1 MPIYLIKRSAT
12 TNTIIP
18 DDQILK
24 SGELAYTYADGD
36 SAGGDRLFIGAGANT
51 NGGFAAEIHTLG
63 GKYYTDMMD
72 HPKGQVKP
80 SSVIIT
86 DANNKIN
93 LLNVD
98 NISIDGN
105 TISSTSGDIT
115 LSSTSGLIN
124 ASTAQ
129 IKNVVD
135 PTLAQDAATKNYVD
149 TLNTLDITADVA
161 GVGEDGQLITGNE
174 LKILGGTNINTAT
187 VAQGN
192 GVQVD
197 INLDGDV
204 LGLTSLT
211 VDNLS
216 LDGNTISSTSGDI
229 TIDPSPVGN
238 TGTLIIAGNLQVDG
252 TTTTINS
259 TTLEVDDKNITLA
272 SGAANATAAD
282 SAGIHIDGANA
293 DIYYEASTDTWNF
306 NKKVSAPN
314 IDVSG
319 AFVSDTLVGKYL
331 GFDSDLAQKTTNDL
345 TEGSNLYYTTARADS
360 AFDVRLATKTT
371 TDIAEGTG
379 LYFTNERVDDRV
391 AALLTAGE
399 GIDLEYTDAT
409 NQLIVSAELATALNP
424 GIATFDA
431 TDFLVTAGNVEIQT
445 IDCGTY

>member
-1 MPIYLIKRSAT
+1 MPIYLIKRSGT
-12 TNTIIP
+12 TSTIIP

-24 SGELAYTYADGD
+24 SGELAYSYADGD

-51 NGGFAAEIHTLG
+51 NGGKAAEIHTIG

-72 HPKGQVKP
+72 HPKGQVKS

-115 LSSTSGLIN
+115 LSSTSGLID

-174 LKILGGTNINTAT
+174 LKILGGTNVNTAT

-282 SAGIHIDGANA
+282 SAGIHVDGANA

-331 GFDSDLAQKTTNDL
+331 GFDSDFAQKTTNDL

-371 TDIAEGTG
+371 TDLIEGTR

-391 AALLTAGE
+391 AALLHPGE
-399 GIDLEYTDAT
+399 GIDLEYTDGA

-431 TDFLVTAGNVEIQT
+431 TDFLVTAGNVEIKT
-445 IDCGTY
+445 IYCGTY

>member
-1 MPIYLIKRSAT
+1 
-12 TNTIIP
+12 
-18 DDQILK
+18 
-24 SGELAYTYADGD
+24 
-36 SAGGDRLFIGAGANT
+36 
-51 NGGFAAEIHTLG
+51 
-63 GKYYTDMMD
+63 MMD

-161 GVGEDGQLITGNE
+161 GIGEDGQLITGNE
-174 LKILGGTNINTAT
+174 LKILGGTNVNTAT

-282 SAGIHIDGANA
+282 SAGIHVDGANA

-371 TDIAEGTG
+371 TDLIEGTR

-391 AALLTAGE
+391 ATLLHPGE
-399 GIDLEYTDAT
+399 GIDLEYTDGA

-431 TDFLVTAGNVEIQT
+431 TDFLVTAGNVEIKT